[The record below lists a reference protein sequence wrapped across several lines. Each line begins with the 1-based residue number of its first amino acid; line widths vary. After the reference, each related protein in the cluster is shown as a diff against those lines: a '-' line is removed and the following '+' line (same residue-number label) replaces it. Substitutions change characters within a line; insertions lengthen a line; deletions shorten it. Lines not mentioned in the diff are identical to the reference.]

1 MKTLTYGAMH
11 FCIAFGV
18 SYSLTGSFTV
28 ASAIAVVEP
37 AVQTV
42 AYFFHEKAWVKF
54 QKKRNQVIV
63 VQETQQQPHVI

>member
-28 ASAIAVVEP
+28 AGAIAMVEP

-42 AYFFHEKAWVKF
+42 AYFFHEKAWTKF
-54 QKKRNQVIV
+54 QSNKKQVLV
-63 VQETQQQPHVI
+63 VEEIQKQPQAI